1 MSTGGRK
8 VIRKMIYDDEAEE
21 DNALERDHDSDA
33 EQDGSEGGQDGHVN
47 EDEDM
52 EEENLLSDWEQ
63 TARSSSD
70 VELSGSEGASPTKAP
85 KPKSPKKKSRSDKA
99 ARIQTGPAKSLKG
112 SKSVQKTLNVRTAK
126 RTTDTSQGDLNVSAD
141 EYNLLRGLLVEG
153 PDKMLALAFCL
164 VVGATLDDLLR
175 FPDFDVDVIDFD
187 FGGGGDRDRVNILAF
202 TFRQIWVP
210 HW

>member
-33 EQDGSEGGQDGHVN
+33 EQDGSEGGRDGHVN

-63 TARSSSD
+63 TAHGSSD
-70 VELSGSEGASPTKAP
+70 VELSGSEEASPTKAP

-141 EYNLLRGLLVEG
+141 EYNLLRGLLEG
-153 PDKMLALAFCL
+153 PDKMLALAFRL

-187 FGGGGDRDRVNILAF
+187 FGGGDRDRINILAF